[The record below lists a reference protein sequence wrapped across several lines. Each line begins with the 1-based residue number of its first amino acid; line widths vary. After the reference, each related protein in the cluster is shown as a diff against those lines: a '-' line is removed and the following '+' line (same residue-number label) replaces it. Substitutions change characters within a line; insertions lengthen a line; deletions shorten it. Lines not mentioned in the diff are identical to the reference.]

1 MNKRKNFTINSSIKI
16 AHLVLFFCV
25 LLFGVSLYCIT
36 ELNKINSQ
44 NEKNYENRIIPVANL
59 TTMRHSLSHGIL
71 KNTFEVN
78 ISESGSKKALIN
90 IEDKE
95 KLILKCWRVFKSKES
110 NSFEKK
116 LILKTDRAIDLSIQS
131 IRLVKNEIK
140 IKQKINLQKIN
151 ETQLLPN
158 IDNALL
164 KLSAL
169 IKYEERCIKNIDRLN
184 KQTSDKIK
192 KNLTIAISISFILI
206 LALVLFVFSKTKS
219 ILVALDSS
227 KKEIAKK
234 DLRLQLFIEKSEDI
248 ILILDANANIID
260 ANPAAYKLLEY
271 SDKELIGLHISRLV
285 DTEEEIR
292 QQEYFLN
299 EIRKTKIG
307 ITERNIVTKNG
318 NQVFV
323 EIRNYL
329 QEDLGFIAI
338 IRNITEQ
345 KKAEI
350 AIKDSEKKYRYLFSK
365 APAFIIIWDIES
377 LRILEVNDSVIQKYG
392 YSEEEWSKM
401 DMLDIRPA
409 EDHTLL
415 KDFAEKMKSKD
426 ELYESKNKW
435 RHLTKNGLVLQM
447 EISSHKIIYNG
458 KNAILSLARNISEE
472 QKTQSALKESKEQLA
487 LFIEH
492 SPASLA
498 MLDTNMKYI
507 ARSRRW
513 ITDYGLYGQDIIGKT
528 HYEIFPE
535 ITDRW
540 KEIHQKCL
548 KGAIERCDE
557 DYFIREDG
565 RKEWLRWEI
574 RPWHKSSG
582 EVGGIIML
590 TEVITEHM
598 KAKELYEYQ
607 FENSPDIILIINKFF
622 KIESINRTIPGG
634 RPVEDLI
641 GRDCIEVLPE
651 VSRKVISEA
660 LSRCFQTGDD
670 QEVESLLGKL
680 WTKSRFVAMISE
692 EQVNHV
698 MIFTTDITEKKNA
711 DDELKKSY
719 YKLQALTE
727 NISDAIIL
735 INENSLVSYS
745 SAAVER
751 ITNYTHG
758 DIDYQNFTDFVYEED
773 LGLSL
778 EKFEKAKNEPGISIP
793 FQLRIKHKNSGIVW
807 VEGSV
812 INLLTDEN
820 IKSFIVNY
828 RDITSRISS
837 EEDLKSSFKII
848 SDYRNAIDESSIVS
862 ITDTLGNITHVNKNF
877 CAISNY
883 SNTEL
888 INQNHRIIYS
898 GYHSPAFF
906 QDLWKTISS
915 GKIWKNEIKNK
926 RKDDTLFWVD
936 TTIVPFLDEN
946 GKPTQYISI
955 GYDITE
961 RKIAELEKQEI
972 NERTMAILEDKVL
985 ERTKELFNINLILK
999 AHNQD
1004 ISDSINY
1011 ANNIQKAILPK
1022 VDDLSKMFA
1031 ESFILWMP
1039 KDVVSGDF
1047 YWGHEDEK
1055 YKYVAVVDCTGH
1067 GVPGALMSIIAN
1079 QTLNSVIIKNH
1090 HDEPSDILYKL
1101 HKSIT
1106 KSLNQ
1111 KDELVKDGMDIAL
1124 VRFEKA
1130 TLKITFAGAQRPI
1143 YYFDGKKMQEI
1154 PGNDKGIGGFSK
1166 LSEPAIYTPITL
1178 QTKIGDII
1186 YLNSDGYYSQFGGL
1200 KGKKMLKRR
1209 FLELLE
1215 QNINLPMNI
1224 QKEMLNKFF
1233 LEWQGTEEQTDDVIV
1248 IGIKI
1253 E

>member
-1 MNKRKNFTINSSIKI
+1 MEKRKNIIPNKSIKP
-16 AHLVLFFCV
+16 ALLVLFFCV
-25 LLFGVSLYCIT
+25 LIFSVSVYCVI
-36 ELNKINSQ
+36 ELNNINTQ
-44 NEKNYENRIIPVANL
+44 TEKNYENQILPEPNL
-59 TTMRHSLSHGIL
+59 TTIRFSLSHGIL
-71 KNTFEVN
+71 KNSHEAN
-78 ISESGSKKALIN
+78 ISKIDFEEALKRVES
-90 IEDKE
+90 KE
-95 KLILKCWRVFKSKES
+95 KLILKCWTIFKSKES
-110 NSFEKK
+110 NPFEKK
-116 LILKTDRAIDLSIQS
+116 LILKTDKAINRSIHSIDLI
-131 IRLVKNEIK
+131 KNEFK
-140 IKQKINLQKIN
+140 TKRKINLQKII
-151 ETQLLPN
+151 ESQLTPA
-158 IDNALL
+158 IDTAIINV
-164 KLSAL
+164 SRL
-169 IKYEERCIKNIDRLN
+169 IKFEENGIKNIDRSN
-184 KQTSDKIK
+184 KQTYASIER
-192 KNLTIAISISFILI
+192 NLIISISISFILI
-206 LALVLFVFSKTKS
+206 LALVIFVFLNTKN
-219 ILVALDSS
+219 ILVALASRG
-227 KKEIAKK
+227 EEVAEK
-234 DLRLQLFIEKSEDI
+234 DFRLQLFVEKSDDI
-248 ILILDANANIID
+248 ILILDQNANIID

-271 SDKELIGLHISRLV
+271 SDEELIGLHISRLV
-285 DTEEEIR
+285 ETEEEM
-292 QQEYFLN
+292 QHQADFLN
-299 EIRKTKIG
+299 EIRKNKVG

-318 NQVFV
+318 NHVFV

-345 KKAEI
+345 KQAEL
-350 AIKDSEKKYRYLFSK
+350 AIKESEKKYRYLFSK
-365 APAFIIIWDIES
+365 APAFIIIWDVET
-377 LRILEVNDSVIQKYG
+377 LRVLEVNDSVLQKYG
-392 YSEEEWSKM
+392 YSEKEWSKM
-401 DMLDIRPA
+401 NMLDIRPT
-409 EDHTLL
+409 EDHQLI
-415 KDFAEKMKSKD
+415 KDFAEQMKSKD

-458 KNAILSLARNISEE
+458 KNAILSLARDISEE

-498 MLDTNMKYI
+498 MLDTEMRYI

-548 KGAIERCDE
+548 RGAIERSDE

-574 RPWHKSSG
+574 RPWLKSSG
-582 EVGGIIML
+582 EIGGIIML

-660 LSRCFQTGDD
+660 LSKCFQTGDN
-670 QEVESLLGKL
+670 QEVESLLGTL

-698 MIFTTDITEKKNA
+698 MIFTTDITEKKNT

-719 YKLQALTE
+719 HKLQALTE

-735 INENSLVSYS
+735 INENSLVTYS

-751 ITNYTHG
+751 ITNYLHEE
-758 DIDYQNFTDFVYEED
+758 IDNQNFIDFVYEED
-773 LGLSL
+773 LALSL

-848 SDYRNAIDESSIVS
+848 SDYRNALDEASIVA
-862 ITDTLGNITHVNKNF
+862 ITDTKGTITHVNKNF
-877 CAISNY
+877 CEISKY
-883 SNTEL
+883 SYAEL
-888 INQNHRIIYS
+888 IGQNHRIINS
-898 GYHSPAFF
+898 GYHSQTFF
-906 QDLWKTISS
+906 NNLWQTISS
-915 GKIWKNEIKNK
+915 GKIWKNEIRNK
-926 RKDDTLFWVD
+926 RKDGTFYWVD

-946 GKPTQYISI
+946 GKPTQFVSI
-955 GYDITE
+955 RSDITE
-961 RKIAELEKQEI
+961 RKFAEQEKQEI
-972 NERTMAILEDKVL
+972 YDRTMAILEDKVL
-985 ERTKELFNINLILK
+985 DRTKELHNINLILK
-999 AHNQD
+999 THNQE

-1011 ANNIQKAILPK
+1011 ANGIQKAVLPK
-1022 VDDLSKMFA
+1022 VDDLPSMFA
-1031 ESFILWMP
+1031 ESFILWKP

-1055 YKYVAVVDCTGH
+1055 YKYVAAVDCTGH

-1079 QTLNSVIIKNH
+1079 QTLNRVIIKNR
-1090 HDEPSDILYKL
+1090 HDEPSDILFKL

-1111 KDELVKDGMDIAL
+1111 KDDLVKDGMDIAL
-1124 VRFEKA
+1124 IRFEKA
-1130 TLKITFAGAQRPI
+1130 TLKVTFAGAQRPM
-1143 YYFDGKKMQEI
+1143 YYFDGNKMQEI
-1154 PGNDKGIGGFSK
+1154 PGNDKGIGGFSN
-1166 LSEPAIYTPITL
+1166 LTEPEIYTQVTF

-1209 FLELLE
+1209 YLELLE
-1215 QNINLPMNI
+1215 QNANLPMSI

-1233 LEWQGTEEQTDDVIV
+1233 IEWQGTEEQVDDVIV
-1248 IGIKI
+1248 VGIKI